1 MKRDNHILEENYV
14 LVSEGHRETRDNGSQ
29 DIEELGSA
37 VELMGFMDQTEE

>member
-1 MKRDNHILEENYV
+1 MKRDNHVLKENNV
-14 LVSEGHRETRDNGSQ
+14 LVSKGHRETRDNGSQ